1 MSEQKPIS
9 AANKDRSLGF
19 LIGLLIGTRWAL
31 YFLLV
36 TVPLTAAGVSFLPL
50 RVGGDGAA
58 DDGFEIH
65 LGAAFEDGMS
75 QDAIYVQAIVAVITL
90 AFGVY
95 AIGQMLGVLRNVRAG
110 NSFVRD
116 NGDRLR
122 RIGYAGIATQ
132 LCVYAVWIGA
142 VIVEAAGLAVLEGM
156 RMEINFAPWIGIL
169 MTFALATVFRDG
181 AALKEEQDLTV

>member
-36 TVPLTAAGVSFLPL
+36 TVPLTAAGV
-50 RVGGDGAA
+50 DGAA